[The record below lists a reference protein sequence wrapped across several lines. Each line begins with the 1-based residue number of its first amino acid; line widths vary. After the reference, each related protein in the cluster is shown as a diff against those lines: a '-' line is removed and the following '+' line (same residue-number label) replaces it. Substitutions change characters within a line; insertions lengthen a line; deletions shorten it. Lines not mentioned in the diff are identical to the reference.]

1 MVRSVR
7 FVAAV
12 LGLVLLAPAHAAQ
25 AARPDGLE
33 VTGWILQSSPN
44 RLVARNADGLTTLSV
59 AGVSIHADGA
69 GVARPTADAQ
79 RLLGAAH
86 RNGLKAELLLS
97 NYSNRLESFDR
108 AALHRL
114 LSDPE
119 HIEAVAR
126 RVARFV
132 VGQGWDS
139 VNVDLE
145 GVRASDG
152 DGLVALVEEL
162 QARMPEERTVSIDI
176 SAATSVRAYR
186 QRGYRLAG
194 LADAADVI
202 AVMTYDMHGPTWTG
216 PGPIGPLPWQR
227 DALDAL
233 LSVVPAEQVLLGVS
247 GYGYSW
253 PKDGTGRSL
262 TLRMVRGMVNRD
274 GATPRWRPK
283 LGEWT
288 ARLSNGTV
296 LWWSDGRS
304 YEKRVALAREHG
316 VRGLAVWRLGSADT
330 LH

>member
-12 LGLVLLAPAHAAQ
+12 LGLVLLVPAQAAE

-33 VTGWILQSSPN
+33 VTGWILQGSPN

-69 GVARPTADAQ
+69 GVAAPTADAR
-79 RLLGAAH
+79 RLLRAAH
-86 RNGLKAELLLS
+86 RHGLQGELLLS
-97 NYSNRLESFDR
+97 NYSNRLETFDR

-114 LSDPE
+114 LSDPD
-119 HIEAVAR
+119 HIESVAR
-126 RVARFV
+126 RLASYVAD
-132 VGQGWDS
+132 QGWDS

-152 DGLVALVEEL
+152 DGLVALVKEL

-194 LADAADVI
+194 LAEAADVI

-233 LSVVPAEQVLLGVS
+233 LAVVPAEQVLLGVS

-253 PKDGTGRSL
+253 PEHGTGRSL
-262 TLRMVRGMVNRD
+262 TLRMVRGMLNRD
-274 GATPRWRPK
+274 GATAHWRPR

-288 ARLSNGTV
+288 ARLSDGTV

-304 YEKRVALAREHG
+304 YARRVDLAQEYG

-330 LH
+330 LR